1 MFLLDKKQLAASSII
16 ACMAFRVSFL
26 KYVLTAK
33 LGKRENLELLLVFLL
48 TIVFTRI
55 IHLANSPIKY
65 TKHLGS

>member
-1 MFLLDKKQLAASSII
+1 MFLLDKNQLPTSSMI
-16 ACMAFRVSFL
+16 ACMAFGISFL

-33 LGKRENLELLLVFLL
+33 LGKRKYLQLLLSFLL